1 MKRIGLF
8 LTLTVAA
15 SCLAENYLIQGGQES
30 RILFRL
36 TQHVQPA
43 PQTKSLTL
51 SYVVPENFQ
60 GWANVAHGGFLCT
73 VMDEVMSWSV
83 RGESVRAVTG
93 RLRARFHQPV
103 PVGSEIT
110 VRGRVV
116 RRRRQLIDAQASI
129 ELPDGSRAADG
140 EATFVVVA
148 ERGG

>member
-1 MKRIGLF
+1 MSDLQLELNNRCFGCGADNPIGLH
-8 LTLTVAA
+8 LRPEKRDGEWVA
-15 SCLAENYLIQGGQES
+15 
-30 RILFRL
+30 RI
-36 TQHVQPA
+36 
-43 PQTKSLTL
+43 
-51 SYVVPENFQ
+51 VVPENFQ

-116 RRRRQLIDAQASI
+116 RRRRQLMDAQASI
-129 ELPDGSRAADG
+129 ELPDGSCAADG

-148 ERGG
+148 ERIAG